1 MKIRWLA
8 FAICASVG
16 IGLFFWGTKFFV
28 PGARSSADAGV
39 TTSALVPLGDLPPSR
54 VVDPPPDPAPA
65 AVLAP
70 ENSRFQLVGV
80 IAPGD
85 SNLGAQGAALVAID
99 GKPAQVFKVGDM
111 LESDWILQAIQARSV
126 SIRPRAG
133 TASILLDLPE
143 PGRVANTDLVAGVP
157 DSRQTVMQ
165 PTPSRQLLLERPL
178 APGIGSLHGSAPNV
192 LLNNPA
198 DMAPADASSY
208 DAPRSR

>member
-1 MKIRWLA
+1 MKTRWLA
-8 FAICASVG
+8 FAICASVAA
-16 IGLFFWGTKFFV
+16 GLFFGGMKFFIL
-28 PGARSSADAGV
+28 GARPPADAGV
-39 TTSALVPLGDLPPSR
+39 TTPTMAPPGDLTPSR
-54 VVDPPPDPAPA
+54 GNDPPPSPVPA
-65 AVLAP
+65 AVLAT
-70 ENSRFQLVGV
+70 ESSRFQLVGV

-133 TASILLDLPE
+133 TASILLVLPE

-165 PTPSRQLLLERPL
+165 PTPSRQLLIERPL
-178 APGIGSLHGSAPNV
+178 APGISSLHGSAPNV